1 MDLASVEN
9 IANVVLYEGYML
21 YPYRA
26 SSVKN
31 KQRFNWGALAPREY
45 SDAQNGTE
53 AWEMQIQC
61 LIAGDG
67 DAEIRVRARFLHLT
81 NRELGKIPE
90 PADEVPETFE
100 AVPSLEING
109 ELYHAWQEAME
120 RTVELPAFKLEA
132 PITTFPFSFPDS
144 REIEPIRDQD
154 GKIAGLIIRT
164 QAELNGEI
172 EVRIEPAE
180 HGLSRITV
188 RIRNTAPLENAQDQ
202 SRDTA
207 LLRSFVSTHAILSVE
222 GGGEFVSLLEPPEEF
237 AETAAACENKGLF
250 PILVGTVGDRSC
262 MLASPIILYDYPEI
276 APESPGD
283 LFDSTEIDEIL
294 TLRIMT
300 MTDQEKREMR
310 SVDERARKILER
322 TELMSDDELLKMH
335 GTLRGMERSRHA
347 GNG

>member
-1 MDLASVEN
+1 MDLTLVET
-9 IANVVLYEGYML
+9 IANAVLYEGYML

-31 KQRFNWGALAPREY
+31 KQRFNWGALAPKKY

-53 AWEMQIQC
+53 AWEMQTQC
-61 LIAGDG
+61 LIDG
-67 DAEIRVRARFLHLT
+67 GNDAEIRVRARFLHLT
-81 NRELGKIPE
+81 NRELGKIAE
-90 PADEVPETFE
+90 PCDAIPDTFE
-100 AVPSLEING
+100 TVESLDING
-109 ELYHAWQEAME
+109 ELYQAWQEAME
-120 RTVELPAFKLEA
+120 RSVEFPALKIDDQA
-132 PITTFPFSFPDS
+132 TTLPFSIPES
-144 REIEPIRDQD
+144 REIEPIRDQN

-172 EVRIEPAE
+172 EASIDPAAN
-180 HGLSRITV
+180 GLSRVTV
-188 RIRNTAPLENAQDQ
+188 RIRNTTPFEDAEEH
-202 SRDTA
+202 SRETA
-207 LLRSFVSTHAILSVE
+207 LLRSFVSTHAILSVD
-222 GGGEFVSLLEPPEEF
+222 GAEFVSLLEPPDEF
-237 AETAAACENKGLF
+237 AETAASCKNKGAF
-250 PILVGTVGDRSC
+250 PILVGSAGDRSC

-310 SVDERARKILER
+310 AVDERARKILER

-347 GNG
+347 RNG